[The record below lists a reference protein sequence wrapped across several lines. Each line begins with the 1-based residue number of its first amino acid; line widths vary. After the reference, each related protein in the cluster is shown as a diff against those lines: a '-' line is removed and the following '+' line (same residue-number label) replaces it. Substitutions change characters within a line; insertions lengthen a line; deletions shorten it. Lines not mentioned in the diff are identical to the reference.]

1 MSGPGRGAPEA
12 VRLARPLAGGA
23 GRLVYERLGS
33 GPDVIFLH
41 GLLGCAA
48 QWHAA
53 AAGLAGRYTCWLLE
67 LPGISGSTGSGR
79 DRFALA
85 GLSAWLE
92 QAVEALELER
102 FDLVGS
108 SWGGAMALAFAA
120 GASGRGALR
129 RLALVA
135 PAHPLWTPNRG
146 QQFMLRPLPARVGAW
161 LGAHSSSD
169 IHRQLLARCYGDA
182 GRLQPAA
189 VADYTAVLHQRGLGA
204 AVGGYGRHWRRDHA
218 WLRARLAEIT
228 TPTLLVWGERDAV
241 VPAATAPALR
251 AALPGARLELLA
263 GLGHLPFAEDPA
275 AFDRV
280 LDAFLSGR

>member
-1 MSGPGRGAPEA
+1 MSGPGRGAPDA
-12 VRLARPLAGGA
+12 VRLARPLAAGR

-53 AAGLAGRYTCWLLE
+53 AAGLAGRHTCWLLE
-67 LPGISGSTGSGR
+67 LPGISASTGGGR
-79 DRFALA
+79 ANYALA

-92 QAVEALELER
+92 QAVEALALEG

-108 SWGGAMALAFAA
+108 SWGGAIALAFAA
-120 GASGRGALR
+120 GATGRGALR

-146 QQFMLRPLPARVGAW
+146 QRLMLRPLAARAGAW
-161 LGAHSSSD
+161 LGAHASPD
-169 IHRQLLARCYGDA
+169 IHRQLLARCYGDPA
-182 GRLQPAA
+182 RLAAAA

-218 WLRARLAEIT
+218 WLRAQLAAIT
-228 TPTLLVWGERDAV
+228 APTLLLWGERDAV
-241 VPAATAPALR
+241 VPAASAPALR
-251 AALPGARLELLA
+251 DALPGARLEVLA

-275 AFDRV
+275 AFDRA
-280 LDAFLSGR
+280 LGPFLAGQ